1 MFCYWNMTVRYE
13 GPNCQSTTKKKCHAP
28 LESFILQSCAASNFI
43 SLENHETKEPV
54 KTQFPIKNRLQNSLD
69 WVHNLDRLN
78 NKEKKMCSIIYIIFL
93 YNFYLYK
100 SKMYDQWK
108 GTAKD
113 GVGSVLSAVAHAV
126 MSPIARNNKG
136 LPHCLQFLQDW
147 WLVLFPVEINGGK

>member
-1 MFCYWNMTVRYE
+1 M
-13 GPNCQSTTKKKCHAP
+13 
-28 LESFILQSCAASNFI
+28 
-43 SLENHETKEPV
+43 
-54 KTQFPIKNRLQNSLD
+54 
-69 WVHNLDRLN
+69 
-78 NKEKKMCSIIYIIFL
+78 KMCCIIYIIFL

-136 LPHCLQFLQDW
+136 LPHCLQFLQD
-147 WLVLFPVEINGGK
+147 